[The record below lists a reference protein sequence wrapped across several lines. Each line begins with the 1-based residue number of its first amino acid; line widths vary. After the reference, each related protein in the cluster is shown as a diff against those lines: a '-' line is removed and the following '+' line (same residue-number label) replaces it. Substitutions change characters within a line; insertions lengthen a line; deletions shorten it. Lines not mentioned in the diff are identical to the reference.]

1 MNLIVSV
8 AAVHAPSY
16 NFSSPWRVEGFLLD
30 LLAERATRESQ
41 ANRRRIRGKWK
52 FKRLRSMTSPT
63 GEKDFSLSE
72 RERDCDLSS
81 ISACDF
87 DVLMYKVSVGNE
99 LSLAKLLVFENTS
112 IYL

>member
-1 MNLIVSV
+1 
-8 AAVHAPSY
+8 
-16 NFSSPWRVEGFLLD
+16 
-30 LLAERATRESQ
+30 
-41 ANRRRIRGKWK
+41 
-52 FKRLRSMTSPT
+52 MTSPT

-112 IYL
+112 IYLWIVMVIFFFLMEPCDFLYENGS